1 MLVGHDGDGP
11 GIQLIRELERS
22 CASTLV
28 LAPLSDREIAMVVT
42 GERVDAEAIAA
53 AVAVAGGLPG
63 VARREAAAWAERA
76 AADRLNVAATI
87 SIGAR
92 SAAAIAGASVLD
104 EVLRLVEARGRRAA
118 LVGAEWSGR
127 QPYRSLASYEPAD
140 ADLFVGREVLVA
152 ELAARVLDRR
162 LVAVVGASGSG
173 KSSLVRAGLIP
184 LVHSGQLPGEVPWRT
199 AVIVPGPDPL
209 AAIDGVARLDEPGP
223 QLLVVDQFEEVLASG
238 DIDAVAGR
246 LLDLVLDPAIDVRV
260 VVVAR
265 ADQLGALT
273 SSRPLADLLEDAQ
286 LLVGP
291 PSDEELRRIVNE
303 PARRS
308 GCTVEPELVSMIA
321 SDVAGRDAALPLV
334 SAAMAEVWERRGGDT
349 LRAETYVE
357 VGGLATAVER
367 LGERAVAA
375 VGPEGEWMLRDGM
388 LRLVDVTD
396 DGAWVRRRLH
406 AADLAPE
413 LGPGIGALVDARLVT
428 RAGDAVEVVHEVV
441 FRAWPQMATWLEE
454 ARSDLTLERDL
465 RAAARSWETQ
475 GRSDDDVLRG
485 TRLQAATDWA
495 QRRRDV
501 PAAISEL
508 IDASRQWAER
518 DDRAIRDQL
527 AREQRSK
534 RRLRGALVAAS
545 VLLVV
550 AVAGGVLFLRQ
561 RNKAEEATRSTQ
573 VRELAGESTLA
584 LEIDPELSILL
595 ALEAVELSRS
605 NSGQVQPE
613 AIAALQEAVQSSRL
627 ELRIPAEQP
636 EHVDANTD
644 GNLVATASTSG
655 PDAEIWD
662 PVSGEQLR
670 TLTDVEAG
678 TSEGGVQGLAF
689 GPDDLLAVSFAAM
702 APDGAGP
709 PPPGVIV
716 WNARTGTQ
724 LSRMAGVAGVY
735 ISPTFSPD
743 GRSVAAVNGA
753 FDGATVVTVWD
764 VASGSERFSFEP
776 AGTPLAVTFHPDG
789 TSLLVA
795 DADSERIV
803 FHSADDGRELSG
815 VDTSGFVPEGIV
827 VDPTGSRMAITSQTS
842 GGIQV
847 WDLASR
853 EPLRTIPVDDVFVV
867 DWSPDGEQVAIVSGN
882 QGPIHVVDASTG
894 QEILVLRGHTT
905 GVPDVAFLGDDHLAS
920 VGGDLRVW
928 NVRDRGPDDLGAIGT
943 EVGAPFGFEIA
954 PDGSE
959 VATMTTEGGG
969 AIELFAAE
977 SGQPVRPPLTDR
989 YGLPI
994 ASISPDWRLVASMR
1008 ADGQGEIHDLHS
1020 LEKVGELPACTL
1032 PRGFSPDGS
1041 LLVLDA
1047 SVMCTPSDG
1056 SPAQLAAPPDANL
1069 RSRVVDVASGE
1080 EILDLQERPVGASAF
1095 SPAGRFSAGRY
1106 LAVTVH
1112 DDVGHVEIYDMTT
1125 RQLIASLERPQ
1136 VGGVLFDPTGRWLVG
1151 RDGDGRVW
1159 TLDLAAVVDG
1169 ASADDAVVFDQ
1180 PVSNGVS
1187 RAVMSVGGTL
1197 ATSGNGE
1204 GLLRLWDVTTGEERL
1219 AFRTDRID
1227 GFAPGSSGWM
1237 KFTPDGNTLLYM
1249 DATGTLH
1256 RFFMDTDRLVR
1267 LAEQRLTRG
1276 LTAEECST
1284 YLGSSECG

>member
-1 MLVGHDGDGP
+1 MNVEPASSDVACFERLATDGAAELRLGHFAASIKLLEAALALWRGPALMEFGDVDFAVADRVHLEERRLVAMEDLAESRLGTGGAPAVVPEMERVVAEEPGRERAWALLMRALYASGRQHHALTAYQRARAVLGDQFGLEPGHELRDLERRILDQDPALIGPGNRVALPVPLRDDMPLVGREHELRWLGSAWARACVGVGQVRVVLGPTGSGRTRLVAELAASVISEGGAVEYVVGASGLHLLAAGNGPGSVIDAVAVRCRGAPLLLVVDDVEWTPPSSIDAIRALAAAAQRLTLLLVLVGHDGDGP

-22 CASTLV
+22 YASTLV
-28 LAPLSDREIAMVVT
+28 LAPLSDREIAAVVT
-42 GERVDAEAIAA
+42 GETVDAEAIAA

-76 AADRLNVAATI
+76 AADRLNVAASI

-104 EVLRLVEARGRRAA
+104 EVLQLVEARGRRAA

-140 ADLFVGREVLVA
+140 ADLFVGRELLVA

-184 LVHSGQLPGEVPWRT
+184 LVHSGQLPGEGPWRT

-238 DIDAVAGR
+238 EIDAVAGR

-273 SSRPLADLLEDAQ
+273 SSRRLADLLEDAQ

-291 PSDEELRRIVNE
+291 PSDDELRRIVIE

-334 SAAMAEVWERRGGDT
+334 SAAMAEVWERRDGDT

-367 LGERAVAA
+367 LGERALAA
-375 VGPEGEWMLRDGM
+375 VGPEGEWMLRDVM

-396 DGAWVRRRLH
+396 EGAWVRRRLH

-413 LGPGIGALVDARLVT
+413 LGPGIDALVDARLVT

-508 IDASRQWAER
+508 IDASREWAEH

-561 RNKAEEATRSTQ
+561 RNEAEEATRSTR

-584 LEIDPELSILL
+584 LGIDPELSILL
-595 ALEAVELSRS
+595 ALEAIELSRT
-605 NSGQVQPE
+605 N
-613 AIAALQEAVQSSRL
+613 
-627 ELRIPAEQP
+627 
-636 EHVDANTD
+636 
-644 GNLVATASTSG
+644 
-655 PDAEIWD
+655 
-662 PVSGEQLR
+662 
-670 TLTDVEAG
+670 
-678 TSEGGVQGLAF
+678 
-689 GPDDLLAVSFAAM
+689 
-702 APDGAGP
+702 
-709 PPPGVIV
+709 
-716 WNARTGTQ
+716 
-724 LSRMAGVAGVY
+724 
-735 ISPTFSPD
+735 D
-743 GRSVAAVNGA
+743 GRSGTGGDRGAAGSGPVI
-753 FDGATVVTVWD
+753 ATRAAHPGRRATAPGGQRGW
-764 VASGSERFSFEP
+764 EP
-776 AGTPLAVTFHPDG
+776 ARNRVHD
-789 TSLLVA
+789 
-795 DADSERIV
+795 
-803 FHSADDGRELSG
+803 
-815 VDTSGFVPEGIV
+815 
-827 VDPTGSRMAITSQTS
+827 
-842 GGIQV
+842 
-847 WDLASR
+847 
-853 EPLRTIPVDDVFVV
+853 RT
-867 DWSPDGEQVAIVSGN
+867 A
-882 QGPIHVVDASTG
+882 
-894 QEILVLRGHTT
+894 
-905 GVPDVAFLGDDHLAS
+905 
-920 VGGDLRVW
+920 GGDLEPRERRASPHTDGCGGGNERVW
-928 NVRDRGPDDLGAIGT
+928 GPGT
-943 EVGAPFGFEIA
+943 G
-954 PDGSE
+954 
-959 VATMTTEGGG
+959 
-969 AIELFAAE
+969 
-977 SGQPVRPPLTDR
+977 
-989 YGLPI
+989 
-994 ASISPDWRLVASMR
+994 
-1008 ADGQGEIHDLHS
+1008 
-1020 LEKVGELPACTL
+1020 
-1032 PRGFSPDGS
+1032 
-1041 LLVLDA
+1041 
-1047 SVMCTPSDG
+1047 
-1056 SPAQLAAPPDANL
+1056 L
-1069 RSRVVDVASGE
+1069 RS
-1080 EILDLQERPVGASAF
+1080 
-1095 SPAGRFSAGRY
+1095 
-1106 LAVTVH
+1106 
-1112 DDVGHVEIYDMTT
+1112 
-1125 RQLIASLERPQ
+1125 
-1136 VGGVLFDPTGRWLVG
+1136 
-1151 RDGDGRVW
+1151 
-1159 TLDLAAVVDG
+1159 
-1169 ASADDAVVFDQ
+1169 
-1180 PVSNGVS
+1180 
-1187 RAVMSVGGTL
+1187 
-1197 ATSGNGE
+1197 
-1204 GLLRLWDVTTGEERL
+1204 
-1219 AFRTDRID
+1219 
-1227 GFAPGSSGWM
+1227 
-1237 KFTPDGNTLLYM
+1237 
-1249 DATGTLH
+1249 
-1256 RFFMDTDRLVR
+1256 
-1267 LAEQRLTRG
+1267 
-1276 LTAEECST
+1276 
-1284 YLGSSECG
+1284 